1 MLKHFNEFGFFD
13 KLAVHM
19 SSNHLIICYILGAI
33 YMLSI
38 LRMPTNDGIH
48 DLLWK

>member
-19 SSNHLIICYILGAI
+19 SSNHLIICYILVLHSVYERI
-33 YMLSI
+33 DEMC
-38 LRMPTNDGIH
+38 
-48 DLLWK
+48 DLWEWELGS

>member
-19 SSNHLIICYILGAI
+19 SSNHLIICYILVL
-33 YMLSI
+33 MLCVPMS
-38 LRMPTNDGIH
+38 DGIH
-48 DLLWK
+48 DLFKHGIS